1 MSIKRPDEEKA
12 EAYTRALLEAA
23 KSEGRAARD
32 LEQIKHVLKF
42 SPEVMETITAMEG
55 EDDLDLLDKVY
66 SDLASYVSLGKV
78 NRDLTARNIMLQ
90 RQVTQLR
97 EILES
102 EGEDSLA
109 LDEKQRRALDG
120 FRLIPATVTSNSI
133 TKVNNFIVIDRGEAD
148 GIRSEMGVVSG
159 GGIVGIV
166 FLTGPHYSLV
176 MPVLNS
182 KSRIS
187 CRIRGHRFFGY
198 LGWDGGNPLVATLSD
213 VPRYARFKVGDYV
226 ETSGYS
232 SVFPPGLFV
241 GRIINIGNSSDGLS
255 FRVKV
260 HLSTD
265 FANLRDVCVIA
276 NPAKPEIDS
285 LQVRAQEMEQ
295 PEQ

>member
-1 MSIKRPDEEKA
+1 MHNLIEFLKNHFHWIVFL
-12 EAYTRALLEAA
+12 LLESAGA
-23 KSEGRAARD
+23 ILFFQFNDYQASVWFTSANE
-32 LEQIKHVLKF
+32 F
-42 SPEVMETITAMEG
+42 TAT
-55 EDDLDLLDKVY
+55 LDKVY

-276 NPAKPEIDS
+276 NSAKPEIDS